1 MSWARFAAV
10 LGFLMIPGLTGC
22 HGDAVP
28 NAPPTSAGQVPPQTD
43 SFLGSKAGDE
53 REVGG
58 VKLCWCPPGRFLM
71 GSPANEADHRSDE
84 VQIEVT
90 LTRGFWMGK
99 FEVTQGQWKR
109 FVGEFPDKKPAAE
122 W

>member
-53 REVGG
+53 RDVGG

-84 VQIEVT
+84 VQIQGRDATVSCVSDIGFIQDVVDVT
-90 LTRGFWMGK
+90 RS
-99 FEVTQGQWKR
+99 FE
-109 FVGEFPDKKPAAE
+109 E
-122 W
+122 